1 MKNKILLLI
10 VLFIIFIAG
19 CNKNVKVTHSKENR
33 TSDENLE
40 YTYAFTEATKQF
52 VFGNIKQALVL
63 YQKCIEVN
71 PKSAASYYQMSLIFT
86 NVGEIDRAITY
97 AKKSVELNKEQIW
110 YKLNLANLYKSGGKS
125 DSAQMIF
132 ENLVEE
138 NDENLDYQFT
148 LANLF
153 AENKEFKSALDV
165 LEGIE
170 KAYGITEQVSI
181 AKHQIYGETG
191 NYRKAEEEIRELI
204 EYDPDNI
211 MYHGM
216 LAEFYS
222 EIGENEK
229 AEQEYKKILEFDD
242 SNAFVYFSTAEHYVK
257 KGELDKAF
265 EFYRKGLNNES
276 LSTDEK
282 LKTIIG
288 IITNANLMKER
299 SSEVLD
305 IINQLV
311 EENKDNVRVLT
322 LRADFFVRTNQ
333 LEKGEKDL
341 EKVIEK
347 EKRNFVIWEQILY
360 IKNALQK
367 FESLLSYANEAKK
380 LFPDQPTV
388 YMFKGLAEMSLD
400 RNGEAVQSF
409 NTGLKKSGE
418 NRELKIQFL
427 TFLGDVYRDLG
438 KNEYSDEA
446 FEKVLRMDPTNMI
459 VLNNYSYYL
468 SIRKERLDKAEEYSR
483 MTIEREPD
491 NPTYLDTYA
500 WILYNKGDYEKAL
513 KYIKRAYEKGGSKNP
528 EILEHYGDILLA
540 LGKVEDAL
548 LYWKA
553 ASILDADNKGL
564 INKIRSNE

>member
-1 MKNKILLLI
+1 MKNKVFLLLL
-10 VLFIIFIAG
+10 LFTFLMTG
-19 CNKNVKVTHSKENR
+19 CNKNVKVTSAKEER
-33 TSDENLE
+33 SSDKDLE

-86 NVGEIDRAITY
+86 NVGEIDRAIKY
-97 AKKSVELNKEQIW
+97 AKKSVELNKEETW
-110 YKLNLANLYKSGGKS
+110 YKLNLANLYKSGGKI
-125 DSAQMIF
+125 DSAKFIF
-132 ENLVEE
+132 EKLVEE
-138 NDENLDYQFT
+138 YNDNLDYKFT
-148 LANLF
+148 LANLYT
-153 AENKEFKSALDV
+153 ENKEFKLALEV

-170 KAYGITEQVSI
+170 KTYGITEQVSI

-191 NYRKAEEEIRELI
+191 KYDKAEREIKELI
-204 EYDPDNI
+204 EFDPDNV

-222 EIGENEK
+222 DIGENEK
-229 AEQEYKKILEFDD
+229 AERVYKQILEFND
-242 SNAFVYFSTAEHYVK
+242 NNPFVYFSSAEHYVK
-257 KGELDKAF
+257 KGEFDKAF
-265 EFYRKGLNNES
+265 EYYVKGLSNEN

-288 IITNANLMKER
+288 IITNGKFMKEK
-299 SSEVLD
+299 SDDVLE

-311 EENKDNVRVLT
+311 EESDGNVRVLT

-333 LEKGEKDL
+333 LKKGEEDL

-347 EKRNFVIWEQILY
+347 EKRNFVIWEQVLY

-367 FESLLSYANEAKK
+367 FESLLSYAEEAKK

-388 YMFKGLAEMSLD
+388 YMFKGLAEMSLN
-400 RNGEAVQSF
+400 RNKEAVNSL

-418 NRELKIQFL
+418 NKELKIQFL
-427 TFLGDVYRDLG
+427 TFLGDVYRNLG
-438 KNEYSDEA
+438 ENEKSDEA
-446 FEKVLRMDPTNMI
+446 FEKVLRIDPTNII

-483 MTIEREPD
+483 MTIEREPN

-500 WILYNKGDYEKAL
+500 WILYNKGEYEEAL
-513 KYIKRAYEKGGSKNP
+513 KYIKRAYEKGGNKNS
-528 EILEHYGDILLA
+528 EILEHYGDILFA
-540 LGKVEDAL
+540 IGRIEDAL

-553 ASILDADNKGL
+553 ASIMDADNQAL
-564 INKIRSNE
+564 IDKIKKNE